1 MALVS
6 VNFYYGNFRM
16 MKNCEAWLDALSFQS
31 LIRLYPCN
39 RQIWCC
45 SESGCMG
52 YKPEVNVKNK
62 FIIRC
67 LTIKFPFLFLI
78 FWSPLTYIWKKKP
91 SSFNFVYPKPRKNK
105 LMVNLI
111 FKHSFHQQMTLSVLV
126 NWYHSAVH
134 SSWIIFSITLS
145 WVLHYIYVHQADI
158 FNAPCHE
165 DLGNKFIL
173 MTTCCV
179 LIC

>member
-1 MALVS
+1 M
-6 VNFYYGNFRM
+6 GT
-16 MKNCEAWLDALSFQS
+16 
-31 LIRLYPCN
+31 
-39 RQIWCC
+39 
-45 SESGCMG
+45 SEWWKIAKPDWTPSRSNHWSGYIHVIAKSGACMG

-67 LTIKFPFLFLI
+67 LTIRFPFLFLI
-78 FWSPLTYIWKKKP
+78 FWSPLTHIWKKNLRLLIL
-91 SSFNFVYPKPRKNK
+91 FIQNRENQ